1 MLFVHVNGVAK
12 FVLCSV
18 CEKEFPIK
26 SIASHERKCKMS
38 DKEREEYK
46 EKHKA
51 FCQECGQTLS
61 CKQKVQRHIT
71 NVHNH

>member
-12 FVLCSV
+12 FVLFSV
-18 CEKEFPIK
+18 CEKEFPII